1 VRLPYLRFAGAWSI
15 RARLFAV
22 FLLLFLLVMF
32 LGVQSLNSLNYSNEV
47 SKQVRVRWLPSTR
60 ALGDLNNYTTDFPA
74 AVAAVLRS
82 RTEDE
87 KATLRRQL
95 SALDRNILGAEQAY
109 RQIVHD
115 PTEDEMYG
123 RFEAEWRSYRAVVSR
138 IELLPLGGGDESE
151 TRSLVGSTE
160 GLYERA
166 SETLGQLTERNLA
179 SAREASQSSDRAYGQ
194 ARRRIVLTILF
205 AGLFAAGAALH
216 VTRSV
221 SAPLVELA
229 SRMHRLAANDTH
241 IEVLGTARRDEIGEM
256 ARAVVVFKNNAI
268 DLSENR
274 QALAHQASML
284 QEKLSEEQRVTLL
297 QRNFVSM
304 ASHEFRTPLGIIDGH
319 AQRLITMRDRLTPE
333 DLAERARKIRS
344 AAQRMTQL
352 IDNLIGS
359 ARLIDGSIEAYYRPV
374 AVDAMAVLR
383 EACHMQR
390 ELTPNA
396 QILES
401 DSTAPL
407 LVRGDAH
414 LLLQL
419 FGNLL
424 SNAVKYSP
432 SGGLICLRARP
443 EGGSLA
449 VAIEDSGIGVP
460 EKDQLRLFERYFRGS
475 NTSGIA
481 GTGVGLYLVSRIVEL
496 HGGTVNVR
504 TREGAGSTFTVH
516 LPVIRSPSP
525 SEEILTPQLRMEH

>member
-1 VRLPYLRFAGAWSI
+1 MRRSSLLLASAWSI

-32 LGVQSLNSLNYSNEV
+32 LGLQSLNSLNYSNDV
-47 SKQVRVRWLPSTR
+47 SRQVRVRWLPSTR

-87 KATLRRQL
+87 KATLRQQL
-95 SALDRNILGAEQAY
+95 AALDRNVLAAENAY

-115 PTEDEMYG
+115 PAEDELYG
-123 RFEAEWRSYRAVVSR
+123 RFEAEWRLYRAGVSR
-138 IELLPLGGGDESE
+138 IESLQPGGGDESDI
-151 TRSLVGSTE
+151 RSPVSSAGS
-160 GLYERA
+160 LYEHA
-166 SETLGQLTERNLA
+166 SHSLGQLTERNLA
-179 SAREASQSSDRAYGQ
+179 SAGEASENSDRAYGL
-194 ARRRIVLTILF
+194 ARQRIVLTILF

-221 SAPLVELA
+221 SAPLVQLA
-229 SRMHRLAANDTH
+229 GCMHRLAANDTH
-241 IEVLGTARRDEIGEM
+241 IEVLGTTRRDEIGEM

-268 DLSENR
+268 DLADNR
-274 QALAHQASML
+274 QALARQASML
-284 QEKLSEEQRVTLL
+284 EEKLVEEQRLTLL

-319 AQRLITMRDRLTPE
+319 AQRLITMRDRLAPE

-359 ARLIDGSIEAYYRPV
+359 ARLIDGSVEAYYRPV
-374 AVDAMAVLR
+374 AVDAVAVLR
-383 EACHMQR
+383 DACHMQR

-396 QILES
+396 QILEPANP
-401 DSTAPL
+401 APM
-407 LVRGDAH
+407 LVRGDTQ

-432 SGGLICLRARP
+432 SGGLICLRARQ
-443 EGGSLA
+443 EAGA
-449 VAIEDSGIGVP
+449 AVVAIEDSGIGVP
-460 EKDQLRLFERYFRGS
+460 EKDQPRLFERYFRGS
-475 NTSGIA
+475 NTSGIG

-496 HGGTVNVR
+496 HGGVVSVS
-504 TREGAGSTFTVH
+504 TREGAGSIFTVR
-516 LPVIRSPSP
+516 LPLLRS
-525 SEEILTPQLRMEH
+525 QARA